1 MTLPTSTYRLQFR
14 DGMDFDRA
22 AGLVPYFKAL
32 GISHLYA
39 SPIFTAGSGSTHGY
53 DITDPTEVDPALGGR
68 AGLDR
73 LSHAL
78 KAEGLGLILD
88 IVPNHMAFSPET
100 PWLRD
105 VLRHGTESRYARHF
119 DMELATR
126 RLRLPWLSAPFH
138 RLAQEGA
145 LSVGDDPEGPVLV
158 VNGGLRIPLAETA
171 TLDAARTDPSRIPKL
186 HREQPWQAT
195 HWRTEMDAITH
206 RRFFNITG
214 LIGVRV
220 EDPAVFEEAHSLIFD
235 LVDSGVVDG
244 LRVDHV
250 DGLADPGAYLS
261 RLRDRLPGTPVW
273 VEKILTG
280 PETLAEDWPVEGT
293 TGYEVARTFARA
305 LTDPAGLEAITRAYR
320 DRTGRQEPFPAVL
333 QAARRQIMTEE
344 LSAELWSLTEMLSN
358 LAASDPEVQEFGP
371 ETLRQ
376 SLIDL
381 IAAFPRYR
389 TYMTA
394 TVPPEDRELVERVAV
409 EARSSLLT
417 AEALPV
423 IARIMT
429 GESEDAIRFRTRFQQ
444 VTGAAVAKSQED
456 TAFYRDVALLSMNE
470 VGGEPDDTGLDFE
483 AFHAEMTDRARHMPH
498 GLTLT
503 SSHDTKRSEDARMRI
518 AALSYHPELFDTWV
532 DRCCQ
537 LARKE
542 LDPNIVWYLAQ
553 SRIALGSDTPD
564 LAGRL
569 AGHAIKALREAKDAT
584 FHTAPVEAVE
594 MVVED
599 YAHELATTFARLPD
613 DLDPIL
619 RTADRL
625 TLALAALKLTAP
637 GIPDIYQGCET
648 TCYAL
653 TDPDNRRPVAF
664 DVLARALDDPLGL
677 GTLGAEKFRL
687 TRSLLSL
694 RRDAPEVF
702 LDGRY
707 APIPAPEGTMAFERV
722 AGATRFAVAVAPR
735 HGTDAALPGRGAELI
750 ATSDGSVRVY
760 RS

>member
-1 MTLPTSTYRLQFR
+1 MRLPTSTYRLQFR

-22 AGLVPYFKAL
+22 AGLVPYLKAL

-39 SPIFTAGSGSTHGY
+39 SPIFTAGSDSTHGY

-73 LSHAL
+73 LSRAL

-138 RLAQEGA
+138 RLAEEGA
-145 LSVGDDPEGPVLV
+145 LSVGDDADGPVLV
-158 VNGGLRIPLAETA
+158 VDGGLRIPLAETA
-171 TLDAARTDPSRIPKL
+171 TLEAARTDPSRIPDL
-186 HREQPWQAT
+186 HREQSWQAT

-220 EDPAVFEEAHSLIFD
+220 EDPAIFEEAHSLIFD

-250 DGLADPGAYLS
+250 DGLADPGEYLV
-261 RLRDRLPGTPVW
+261 RLRHRLPGTPVW

-280 PETLAEDWPVEGT
+280 PETLSEDWSVEGT
-293 TGYEVARTFARA
+293 TGYEVARTFTRA
-305 LTDPAGLEAITRAYR
+305 LTDPSGLEAMTRAYR
-320 DRTGRQEPFPAVL
+320 KRTGRQEPFPTVL
-333 QAARRQIMTEE
+333 HTARRQIMTEE
-344 LSAELWSLTEMLSN
+344 LSAELWSLTEALSN
-358 LAASDPEVQEFGP
+358 LAASDPEGQEFGP

-394 TVPPEDRELVERVAV
+394 TVPREDRQLVERVAV

-423 IARIMT
+423 VVRIMT

-456 TAFYRDVALLSMNE
+456 TAFYRDVALISMNE
-470 VGGEPDDTGLDFE
+470 VGGEPNDTALDFE
-483 AFHAEMTDRARHMPH
+483 AFHAEMTDRAAHMPH

-518 AALSYHPELFDTWV
+518 AALSYHPELFDDWV
-532 DRCCQ
+532 DRCWQ

-553 SRIALGSDTPD
+553 TRIALGSDAPD
-564 LAGRL
+564 LADRL

-599 YAHELATTFARLPD
+599 YAHELADAFARLPEE
-613 DLDPIL
+613 LDPIL

-637 GIPDIYQGCET
+637 GIPDFYQGCET

-653 TDPDNRRPVAF
+653 TDPDNRRPVDF
-664 DVLARALDDPLGL
+664 DLLARALDDPQGL
-677 GTLGAEKFRL
+677 GSVGAEKFRL

-707 APIPAPEGTMAFERV
+707 TPIPAAAGTLAFERV
-722 AGATRFAVAVAPR
+722 AGATRIAVAVAPR
-735 HGTDAALPGRGAELI
+735 HGTDTALPDHGAELI

-760 RS
+760 RG